1 MPDQRFFPCSKG
13 RLLDAVYVAMLADAY
28 RIDPNALALGTEMT
42 VPGLSV
48 RDDFH
53 RTAVPTLL
61 VNGAWEKAF
70 QPVAQ
75 FAGEQLPTMERVDL
89 DGGHTINAENPAGFN
104 RAVSEFLRARG

>member
-1 MPDQRFFPCSKG
+1 
-13 RLLDAVYVAMLADAY
+13 MLADAG
-28 RIDPNALALGTEMT
+28 RIDSNALALGTEMT
-42 VPGLSV
+42 VPGLSM
-48 RDDFH
+48 RDQFH

-75 FAGEQLPTMERVDL
+75 FAGEQLPAMQRVDL

-104 RAVSEFLRARG
+104 RAVCEFVVAHG